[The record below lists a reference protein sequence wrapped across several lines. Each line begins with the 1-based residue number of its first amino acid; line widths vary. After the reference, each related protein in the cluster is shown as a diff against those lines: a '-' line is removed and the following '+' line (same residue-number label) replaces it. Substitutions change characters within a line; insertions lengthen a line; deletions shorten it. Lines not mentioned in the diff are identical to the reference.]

1 MKKVENAIESILAGA
16 RWLLVPL
23 YLGLTVALALIVM
36 KFAAELWHVVT
47 EFTKPT
53 LTNTKLMLAALD
65 LIDVTLLANLV
76 LMVILSGYRNL
87 VSELDGDGVQSLPP
101 WLRDLD
107 PSGLK
112 MKLFGSIVAISGI
125 QVLRAFM
132 DISGGSEGDL
142 QAAAQTKLGWL
153 LAAHLG
159 LVVSALLLALTEWLS
174 LHKSSAS
181 PRTKSEIK

>member
-1 MKKVENAIESILAGA
+1 MKKVENAIETILSGA

-132 DISGGSEGDL
+132 DISGEG
-142 QAAAQTKLGWL
+142 AASTDAARNNLGWL

-174 LHKSSAS
+174 LHKNSGT
-181 PRTKSEIK
+181 PRTKSENK